1 MEASPFEPSDQMVE
15 IPSPQRQLIDT
26 SCRNRNSNVLNSI
39 EKADDAEGVPEEPI
53 NLSVI
58 GNTID

>member
-1 MEASPFEPSDQMVE
+1 MEASPFEPSDPDQMVE
-15 IPSPQRQLIDT
+15 IPSPQKQLIDT
-26 SCRNRNSNVLNSI
+26 SCRNSNVFNSI
-39 EKADDAEGVPEEPI
+39 EKADDPEEPI